1 MSEQISVDPAELRAS
16 AAAARSIGEELRQ
29 PSMAAIASGRSTSS
43 ELAGWSIGGELQSL
57 ADGWDPVLGRLSERL
72 ATTASALE
80 ASAQGHE
87 WNDGR
92 IAEAWRKQGQR

>member
-16 AAAARSIGEELRQ
+16 AAAARSIGEELQQ
-29 PSMAAIASGRSTSS
+29 PSAAAIASSRSTGS

-57 ADGWDPVLGRLSERL
+57 AQGWDPVFGKLTERL
-72 ATTASALE
+72 VTTACALE

-87 WNDGR
+87 WNDGQ
-92 IAEAWRKQGQR
+92 IAEMWQRQGQR

>member
-16 AAAARSIGEELRQ
+16 AAAARSIGEELQQ
-29 PSMAAIASGRSTSS
+29 PGAAAIAASRSTSG

-57 ADGWDPVLGRLSERL
+57 AQGWDPVLGKLTERL

-87 WNDGR
+87 WNDDQ
-92 IAEAWRKQGQR
+92 IADAWRKQGQR

>member
-16 AAAARSIGEELRQ
+16 AAAARSLGEELQQ
-29 PSMAAIASGRSTSS
+29 PSTAAIASSRSTSS

-57 ADGWDPVLGRLSERL
+57 ADGWDPTLGKVTERL

-87 WNDGR
+87 WNDDQ
-92 IAEAWRKQGQR
+92 IADTWRKQGQQ